1 MSSKSRNSIE
11 QEGRILLAIS
21 AFKESQIPTVRQAA
35 RHFQVP
41 ESTLRR
47 RLHGTTTRSEKRANG
62 HRLTENEEETLLHWI
77 LSMDRRGAAP
87 RPSHVQEMAN
97 ILLSRRGSSIHQPI
111 GKNWVSSFVKHHDEL
126 KTSYS

>member
-21 AFKESQIPTVRQAA
+21 AFKESQIPTVQQAA
-35 RHFQVP
+35 HHFQVL
-41 ESTLRR
+41 ESTLQQQ
-47 RLHGTTTRSEKRANG
+47 LHGTTTWTEKRANG

-97 ILLSRRGSSIHQPI
+97 ILLSGHGSSIHQPI
-111 GKNWVSSFVKHHDEL
+111 GKNWVSSFVKRHDEL